1 MNVKR
6 HGLFK
11 IISIVIVI
19 SLLVTTCLADSADSY
34 NFPIATTPTEAI
46 GSFPS
51 AEIEPRAIDS
61 LQVIKGT
68 PLFHETGAGAHYYA
82 FSTYSSAYQE
92 AMTNISLPTAFNNA
106 GNTRVGYISL
116 GIYGSQHGID
126 LGIRNLGDG
135 WLPYYYDVNNA
146 FVDYEDYTAPSTAK
160 SAIITVNPVSTTSVR
175 MYVKFEDANGNT
187 VGNVFDKTISVEPGN
202 LVSSGGNIV
211 CRFYRFAS
219 LVPIGSDNQMDSS
232 YMLNGQFRSCQLYR
246 RSTSS
251 YVSWGIASSTM
262 ACAWEVSPERI
273 NLSYSGTVDTF
284 SIDHWSTR

>member
-1 MNVKR
+1 MIKRKIMNIFSI
-6 HGLFK
+6 L
-11 IISIVIVI
+11 IIVSM
-19 SLLVTTCLADSADSY
+19 LVTTCSATNLTPY
-34 NFPIATTPTEAI
+34 QGQTVYTPTEAI

-51 AEIEPRAIDS
+51 PEIETRSIDG

-106 GNTRVGYISL
+106 NNTRVGYISL

-135 WLPYYYDVNNA
+135 WRPYYYDVNNV
-146 FVDYEDYTAPSTAK
+146 FKDYEEYTAPSTAK

-187 VGNVFDKTISVEPGN
+187 VGNVFDKTIPVSSGN
-202 LVSSGGNIV
+202 LVTSGGNII

-219 LVPIGSDNQMDSS
+219 LVPIGTDNQMDSS

-251 YVSWGIASSTM
+251 YVSWGITSSTM

-273 NLSYSGTVDTF
+273 NLSYSGTVDIF
-284 SIDHWSTR
+284 SIDHWAPGR